1 MVEDAKPEK
10 AVGNG
15 TEEKVLCKNLVTKT
29 SMQRIGIRFL
39 AKKERIRKMTIPEF
53 VGYTG
58 VALLIITYAMLQL
71 DKIDPKG
78 FWYSFNNLLVA
89 ILVTVSLIETPNK
102 PSMVIEFFWFMI
114 SAYGITM
121 FYKRKNESN

>member
-1 MVEDAKPEK
+1 
-10 AVGNG
+10 
-15 TEEKVLCKNLVTKT
+15 
-29 SMQRIGIRFL
+29 
-39 AKKERIRKMTIPEF
+39 MTIPEF
-53 VGYTG
+53 IGYTG
-58 VALLIITYAMLQL
+58 VALLIVTYAMLQL

-121 FYKRKNESN
+121 IYKRKNESN